1 MELTEKEKAILRV
14 LQQRWEAFE
23 KAIVANEKEIERL
36 RAENQYYKA
45 KKEGYIQAEDLIKS
59 SIESIRIEL

>member
-14 LQQRWEAFE
+14 LEQRMEDCD
-23 KAIVANEKEIERL
+23 KVILANEMEIERL
-36 RAENQYYKA
+36 RAVNEYYKA

-59 SIESIRIEL
+59 SIESIRTEL

>member
-36 RAENQYYKA
+36 RAENEYYKA

>member
-59 SIESIRIEL
+59 SIESIRTEL